1 MKINTTLILSVF
13 LLMSCSNKEIKLP
26 RIGMEGIQEIQNY
39 SEIWMF
45 YNENTP
51 ENPMELNKNNTI
63 STTHWLYNIDKRIP
77 LQYIIPQLE
86 ALKFKHAN
94 SMHSEKGMLN
104 YLSYS
109 DTVSNKLSYVS
120 FDEIIF
126 KSDSLQSNFFI
137 KENSKDYE
145 NYNNLNITINPKNT
159 WINDAKMEDGELLTT
174 LPEFIEFSAEDR
186 QTMLHLN
193 FNQEITYQDYMNF
206 KAYFNS
212 LIHPSIVINPI
223 EFIFNP
229 AKVPDCGCE

>member
-1 MKINTTLILSVF
+1 MKTNITLILAA
-13 LLMSCSNKEIKLP
+13 LLLISCTNKEIKLP
-26 RIGMEGIQEIQNY
+26 RIGMAGIQEIQNY
-39 SEIWMF
+39 SEVWMF
-45 YNENTP
+45 YNESSLD
-51 ENPMELNKNNTI
+51 NPLDLNKNNTI
-63 STTHWLYNIDKRIP
+63 STTHWLFNIDKRIP
-77 LQYIIPQLE
+77 MQHIIPELE

-109 DTVSNKLSYVS
+109 DTLSNKLSYVS
-120 FDEIIF
+120 FDGITF
-126 KSDSLQSNFFI
+126 KTDSVQSKFYI

-145 NYNNLNITINPKNT
+145 NFNNLNITINPNNT
-159 WINDAKMEDGELLTT
+159 WINDAKMEDGELTTT

-193 FNQEITYQDYMNF
+193 FNQDITYQDYMSF

-212 LIHPSIVINPI
+212 LIQPAIKINPI

>member
-1 MKINTTLILSVF
+1 MKNTGILLVALLLLI
-13 LLMSCSNKEIKLP
+13 SCKNKEIKLP
-26 RIGMEGIQEIQNY
+26 RIGLEGVHKVQNH

-45 YNENTP
+45 YNEDNLDQP
-51 ENPMELNKNNTI
+51 LDLNKNNTI

-77 LQYIIPQLE
+77 LKFIIPQLE

-109 DTVSNKLSYVS
+109 DTISNNLSYIS
-120 FDEIIF
+120 FDGITF
-126 KSDSLQSNFFI
+126 KSDSLQSKFYI
-137 KENSKDYE
+137 KEHANDYE
-145 NYNNLNITINPKNT
+145 NYNNLNITINPNNT
-159 WINDAKMEDGELLTT
+159 WINDAKMEDGELAVT
-174 LPEFIEFSAEDR
+174 LPEFITFSAEDR

-193 FNQEITYQDYMNF
+193 FNENITYQDYMNF
-206 KAYFNS
+206 KTFFTNLKSPAI
-212 LIHPSIVINPI
+212 LINPI